1 MKSMYML
8 HHVVLA
14 LTLNSMMVNGFL
26 YWPFSSNSENADE
39 RTGVLSSLFGSF
51 LPSITWNRSPV
62 FGISAYQH
70 LDLGDPGE
78 VRNDFQFR
86 IGPKPQPKLDAI
98 GNSLD
103 HGYII
108 SDEVDNN
115 GIDYSNRRYRKKVVR
130 NLDYQND
137 VNYLSNS
144 DISEK
149 WIAIDSEVIKHPV
162 AKQTSPRYNISNKD
176 TYLRN
181 KK

>member
-1 MKSMYML
+1 MYIF

-86 IGPKPQPKLDAI
+86 IGPKPQPTVDAI
-98 GNSLD
+98 GNGLD
-103 HGYII
+103 HGYTI

-115 GIDYSNRRYRKKVVR
+115 GIDDSNRRYRKKVLR

-176 TYLRN
+176 PYLRN

>member
-1 MKSMYML
+1 MKSRYL
-8 HHVVLA
+8 LRHVVLL
-14 LTLNSMMVNGFL
+14 LTLNSMMIQAFS
-26 YWPFSSNSENADE
+26 YWPFSSTRDTPDKNRRLFS
-39 RTGVLSSLFGSF
+39 TLFGSF

-86 IGPKPQPKLDAI
+86 IGPKPQPTADAI
-98 GNSLD
+98 GNGLD
-103 HGYII
+103 HGYTI

-115 GIDYSNRRYRKKVVR
+115 GIDDSNRRYRKKVLR

-162 AKQTSPRYNISNKD
+162 AKQTSPR
-176 TYLRN
+176 
-181 KK
+181 